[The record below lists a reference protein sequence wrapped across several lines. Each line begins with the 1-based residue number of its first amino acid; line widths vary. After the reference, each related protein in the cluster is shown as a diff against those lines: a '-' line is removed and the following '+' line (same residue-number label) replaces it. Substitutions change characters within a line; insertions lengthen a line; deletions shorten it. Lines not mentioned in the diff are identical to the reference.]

1 MSQKNYYD
9 VLGVKKN
16 ASADEL
22 KKAYRKLARKYH
34 PDLNKDNPKEA
45 EAKFKEINEAYETLS
60 DETKRS
66 QYDQFGHEAFTRAGQ
81 TGGFGGNA
89 GGFGFQDFSQAGGF
103 GGFGDIFETFFGGA
117 QGRRNTGPV
126 DGADLRYDM
135 EITLEEAAF
144 GANKEFSIVK
154 EETCPHCHG
163 NGAEPGTS
171 VESCPRCHGS
181 GQEQVVRNTP
191 FGQMVNVTT
200 CSECGGRGQKISTP
214 CRECQASGRVQKKR
228 KLQVQIP
235 PGVDTNSRIRLR
247 DEGEPGTRGGRQGDL
262 YVYIYVKPHHR
273 FSRRGADLYCENH
286 ISFPVAAMGGT
297 TTVETLYGKVELKIP
312 HGTPNGKVFRLAEQ
326 GLPALRGS
334 GKGNLNVT
342 IVVDVPRSLSAEQR
356 EALSRYAQLSGE
368 TAADEESPSF
378 FEKLKDTF
386 KG

>member
-9 VLGVKKN
+9 VLGVSKD
-16 ASADEL
+16 AGADEL

-45 EAKFKEINEAYETLS
+45 EARFKEINEAYETLS
-60 DETKRS
+60 DANKRA
-66 QYDQFGHEAFTRAGQ
+66 QYDQFGHDAFTRAGQ
-81 TGGFGGNA
+81 TGGFGGNG

-103 GGFGDIFETFFGGA
+103 GGFGDIFESFFGGG

-126 DGADLRYDM
+126 DGADLRYDL

-144 GANKEFSIVK
+144 GADKEFSIVK
-154 EETCPHCHG
+154 EEVCPYCHG
-163 NGAEPGTS
+163 NGAEPGTT
-171 VESCPRCHGS
+171 VTTCPQCRGT

-200 CSECGGRGQKISTP
+200 CSSCGGSGQKIDTP
-214 CRECQASGRVQKKR
+214 CRECHAGGRVQKKR

-247 DEGEPGTRGGRQGDL
+247 DEGEPGRRGGRQGNL
-262 YVYIYVKPHHR
+262 YVYIYVKPHQR
-273 FSRRGADLYCENH
+273 FSRRGADLYCEEH

-297 TTVETLYGKVELKIP
+297 TEVETLYGKVELKIP
-312 HGTPNGKVFRLAEQ
+312 HGTPNGKVFRLTGQ

-334 GKGNLNVT
+334 GKGNLHVT
-342 IVVDVPRSLSAEQR
+342 IIVDVPRSLSDEQR
-356 EALSRYAQLSGE
+356 TALTHYARLTGEEATKEE
-368 TAADEESPSF
+368 TPSF
-378 FEKLKDTF
+378 FEKLKDTL